1 MTKKEKEELRL
12 KNYWRSCSIKIGIVL
27 AISTPIFI
35 VTLPRNTST
44 VVASQYIDP
53 TVIVGEITEDTK
65 ETENGLYE
73 CCNPEDY
80 KFYESNLYKIL
91 NIQENN
97 FHERMKMKV
106 VFKTEKKATSVGNSS
121 ADSDELVNAVARV
134 IMCEAGG
141 VSDDYWQQLVGY
153 VLLNRVKSSAF
164 PDTVLG
170 VLKSGYA
177 NETIQ
182 KYSSIKITDRALK
195 NAQIVV
201 EHYYNNDMP
210 VPSNLVY
217 QAEFPQGETWKQI
230 GNTYFGIAP
239 NLK

>member
-1 MTKKEKEELRL
+1 MTQREKEKLRFR
-12 KNYWRSCSIKIGIVL
+12 NYWKNCSIKIGIVL
-27 AISTPIFI
+27 AISTPVLI
-35 VTLPRNTST
+35 VTLPHST
-44 VVASQYIDP
+44 TVTASQYIDP
-53 TVIVGEITEDTK
+53 TVIVGEITEDT
-65 ETENGLYE
+65 EDTENNFYE

-80 KFYESNLYKIL
+80 KLYERNLYKVL
-91 NIQENN
+91 NIQKNN
-97 FHERMKMKV
+97 FQERMKMKV
-106 VFKTEKKATSVGNSS
+106 VFKTEKRATPVGNSS
-121 ADSDELVNAVARV
+121 ESADELVNAVAHV

-164 PDTVLG
+164 PDTISEVLQ
-170 VLKSGYA
+170 KGYA
-177 NETIQ
+177 IETIQ

-195 NAQIVV
+195 NAQVVV